1 MKDHAS
7 HWLGAYLDGELRGLR
22 LRWVE
27 SHVEECAACQSEL
40 DALLTLRALLLES
53 PAVETITRPD
63 RFVAQVAL
71 KLPRRQERPPAQR
84 ALEMSWKMVPVGLL
98 LVLAFVQTVFIVAG
112 VLQVALSLGLGGDVA
127 AVVLPSSA
135 GGVSFPDVFAL
146 SQASLSDAF
155 QMTIGLVRS
164 GAALAWLPVLN
175 VLVLVV
181 IGMLYWSWL
190 ASWWVRRRHQQ
201 LTASN
206 GLG

>member
-1 MKDHAS
+1 MRDHAS
-7 HWLGAYLDGELRGLR
+7 HWLGPYLDGELRRLR
-22 LRWVE
+22 RRWVE
-27 SHVEECAACQSEL
+27 SHLEECTACQREL
-40 DALLTLRALLLES
+40 NSLKTLRALLQES
-53 PAVETITRPD
+53 PAMEPAIASG
-63 RFVAQVAL
+63 RFAAQVAL
-71 KLPRRQERPPAQR
+71 RLPRSQEQPPALR
-84 ALEMSWKMVPVGLL
+84 ALELSWKMVPVGLL
-98 LVLAFVQTVFIVAG
+98 FVLAFVQTVFIVAG
-112 VLQVALSLGLGGDVA
+112 ALRVALWLGVGGDVA
-127 AVVLPSSA
+127 GVVFPSSA

-146 SQASLSDAF
+146 SQASLVDAF

-175 VLVLVV
+175 VLLLVV

>member
-71 KLPRRQERPPAQR
+71 RLPRRQERPPAQR

-146 SQASLSDAF
+146 SQASLADAF
-155 QMTIGLVRS
+155 RVVVGLVQS

-175 VLVLVV
+175 LLLLVV